1 MKLIEEAINHYKYG
15 IIHDI
20 FAEPVTSYAQLS
32 IEALN
37 KQIPKKPVHD
47 SNYRVKCCPACNTTF
62 TFYGA
67 YRTFH
72 TRPTFCDSCGQ
83 ALDWSASHEIL

>member
-1 MKLIEEAINHYKYG
+1 MTLTEEAILHYKYG
-15 IIHDI
+15 ITHDI

-32 IEALN
+32 IDALK
-37 KQIPKKPVHD
+37 KQIPMKPVYD
-47 SNYRVKCCPACNTTF
+47 QIDRVYWCPACSTTF

-72 TRPTFCDSCGQ
+72 TKPNFCDCCGQ
-83 ALDWSASHEIL
+83 AIDWSK